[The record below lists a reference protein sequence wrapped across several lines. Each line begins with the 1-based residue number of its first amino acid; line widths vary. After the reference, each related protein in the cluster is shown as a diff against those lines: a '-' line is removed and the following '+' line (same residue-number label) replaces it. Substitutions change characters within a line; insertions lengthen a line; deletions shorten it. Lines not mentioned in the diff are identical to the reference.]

1 MSLKENPMLDISPRK
16 VARVILR
23 ARELG
28 AKVARWDTPGDEANA
43 DSILESRPSDGTEA
57 ELHSYIA
64 DMNRD
69 EQASLVAI
77 AWIGRDTFDAAELEE
92 AIATAKSERT
102 TPTEDYLIGM
112 PLLSDY
118 LEAGLDALGIS
129 LEEAGEGIF

>member
-1 MSLKENPMLDISPRK
+1 MLEISPRK

-28 AKVARWDTPGDEANA
+28 TKVARWDVAGEDADA
-43 DSILESRPSDGTEA
+43 DSILENRSSDGTEA
-57 ELHSYIA
+57 ELRSYIA

-77 AWIGRDTFDAAELEE
+77 AWIGRDTFDAAELDE
-92 AIATAKSERT
+92 AIATARAERT
-102 TPTEDYLIGM
+102 SPTEDYLLGM
-112 PLLSDY
+112 ALLSDY
-118 LEAGLDALGIS
+118 LEAGLEALGIP